1 MHGLLTGSIL
11 ISGMISVDLLMH
23 APCVARSELHV
34 KEKEF
39 VTNTTNHVQRGTS
52 VFS

>member
-1 MHGLLTGSIL
+1 MHGLLPDSIL
-11 ISGMISVDLLMH
+11 TSGMISVDLLMH
-23 APCVARSELHV
+23 APYIVWSELHV

-39 VTNTTNHVQRGTS
+39 VTNTSNHVQRGAS